1 MADLRL
7 IGVHEDGAHL
17 VLADPDG
24 VRHRLPLDD
33 ALRAAAR
40 RDRPRLG
47 QLLIEIDGGL
57 RPRDVQ
63 ALLRSGASV
72 EETAERAGW
81 TVEKVEQYAGPIL
94 AEREHIAS
102 VARAVRLR
110 TPRGAAGP
118 TLLSRVEERLTARGV
133 DAASAGWDSWRRES
147 TEWVLV
153 LSFAA
158 GGRQRTASWSY
169 NARTRSL
176 AARDDEARWLSE
188 DEPGQQQADVPVYD
202 VEAEGGLE
210 TPARRRETSP
220 HDLTAAMRQASG
232 AKLRRAPARRRG
244 TEPMAL
250 PIDEATTD
258 ATEVAQDDSAASD
271 SGADAG
277 GPATVVHLDSRRD
290 SGRGRPEAGESDQA
304 AVPGQVD
311 TAQLRGDLEHPEALD
326 VADTQERPDHPDDTD
341 DDADDVGTT
350 DEPEQQP
357 AQDDGSEQDSRPGA
371 SAPKLTAAERRSA
384 LAQERLKSTWDSF
397 LFGPARGSGARPD
410 SASDAPD

>member
-17 VLADPDG
+17 ILADPDG

-81 TVEKVEQYAGPIL
+81 TVEKVDKYAGPIL

-133 DAASAGWDSWRRES
+133 DASSAEWDSWRRES

-188 DEPGQQQADVPVYD
+188 DEPGQNHSDVPVYD

-210 TPARRRETSP
+210 APARRRETSP
-220 HDLTAAMRQASG
+220 HDLTTAMRQASG

-250 PIDEATTD
+250 PIDAASSAES
-258 ATEVAQDDSAASD
+258 EVAQDDAAASD
-271 SGADAG
+271 AGADLG

-290 SGRGRPEAGESDQA
+290 FGRGRLEADEDDRPAAPGEF
-304 AVPGQVD
+304 D
-311 TAQLRGDLEHPEALD
+311 TAQLRGDLGDLEAAAVD
-326 VADTQERPDHPDDTD
+326 DPREPPNHPDGNDSAD
-341 DDADDVGTT
+341 DDGTP

-357 AQDDGSEQDSRPGA
+357 EQNDESEQDSRSA
-371 SAPKLTAAERRSA
+371 ISAPKLTAAERRSA

-397 LFGPARGSGARPD
+397 LFGPARGSGAQAD
-410 SASDAPD
+410 SVSDAPD